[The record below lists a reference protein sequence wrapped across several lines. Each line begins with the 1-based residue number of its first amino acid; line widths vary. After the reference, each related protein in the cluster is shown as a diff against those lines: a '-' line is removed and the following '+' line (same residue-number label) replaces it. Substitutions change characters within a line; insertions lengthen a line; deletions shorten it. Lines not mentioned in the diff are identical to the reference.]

1 MGSSLDEW
9 QKYLAVALVG
19 TERQTPT
26 APKGKSAAAEMGRQ
40 LDWSRPESALLGV
53 AGMVALHQAVGTRPV
68 APQTLPPIE
77 PSETEQ
83 LPPCNHRISQ
93 YLEKALT
100 THPMMVSELLELL
113 VSAGQRVPAKLLPKL
128 LNFGQKRRALQD
140 AILPVI
146 GHRGSWL
153 AAQNPDWSYASG
165 SSTEL
170 SREKSPTDAEAERR
184 GFQRR
189 WDEAER
195 AERYV
200 VFSQWRSVDPDSARE
215 TLAAS
220 WKAET
225 HTDRRELVRRLGQNL
240 SMADEPFLE
249 AALVDR
255 SKGVREAAAELLAT
269 MPASSLCQRM
279 AERVSQFVQFQVS
292 NGHLTLEVNLPE
304 KYDGDWER
312 DGVNRQLVEG
322 LGEKAGWLQQLVA
335 KAPLSLWPQ
344 DFEAISRCLQGNE
357 WREMLLT
364 GWATAACN
372 QHQSPEAEGW
382 AYALLHQL
390 DVEVGAGEVLTGEML
405 RSLVLRLPMPQREAY
420 LRNYLKR
427 PAKTNSQKD
436 IDQQLADWLRLVAQV
451 PQRWDY
457 DFSRFALKQL
467 MRLLKGDRRS
477 GSLYCPPPTLAMTL
491 HPGLAAEAV
500 RAITNLSYEQSP
512 TPAWQRFLDD
522 FLPALS
528 LRWDI
533 YQAFANSS

>member
-1 MGSSLDEW
+1 
-9 QKYLAVALVG
+9 
-19 TERQTPT
+19 
-26 APKGKSAAAEMGRQ
+26 
-40 LDWSRPESALLGV
+40 
-53 AGMVALHQAVGTRPV
+53 
-68 APQTLPPIE
+68 PQTLPPIE
-77 PSETEQ
+77 PSETEV
-83 LPPCNHRISQ
+83 LPLCNPRIAR

-100 THPMMVSELLELL
+100 IHPMAVSELLELL

-140 AILPVI
+140 SILPVI
-146 GHRGSWL
+146 GNRGSWL

-165 SSTEL
+165 SIIEL
-170 SREKSPTDAEAERR
+170 SGEKSPTDAEAEKRE
-184 GFQRR
+184 FKRR
-189 WDEAER
+189 WEEAER

-215 TLAAS
+215 ALAAT

-225 HTDRRELVRRLGQNL
+225 HTDRRELVRRLGQDV

-249 AALVDR
+249 AALLDR

-279 AERVSQFVQFQVS
+279 ADRISQFVHFQMA
-292 NGHLTLEVNLPE
+292 NGHLTLEVNLPDE
-304 KYDGDWER
+304 YDSDWER
-312 DGVNRQLVEG
+312 DGVNRRLVEG

-344 DFEAISRCLQGNE
+344 NFEAMSQCLQGNE

-372 QHQSPEAEGW
+372 QYQSSEAVDW

-390 DVEVGAGEVLTGEML
+390 DVVGEAGEVLTGEIL
-405 RSLVLRLPMPQREAY
+405 RSLVLHLPMPQREAY
-420 LRNYLKR
+420 LCAYLKR

-467 MRLLKGDRRS
+467 IRLLKGDRRS

-491 HPGLAAEAV
+491 HPGLASEAV

-512 TPAWQRFLDD
+512 TPAWQHFLDD